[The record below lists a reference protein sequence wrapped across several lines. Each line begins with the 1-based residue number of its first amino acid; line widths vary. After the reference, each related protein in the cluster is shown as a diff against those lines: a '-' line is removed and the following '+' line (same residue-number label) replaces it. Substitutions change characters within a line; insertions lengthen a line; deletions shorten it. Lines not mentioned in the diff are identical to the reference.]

1 MIVPDL
7 KGFNDS
13 EKPQFRKDYTPD
25 QICDELKQFLD
36 ALNIKEVVVIGHNL
50 GGLIG
55 YYFFPPFF
63 N

>member
-1 MIVPDL
+1 VIVPDL

-25 QICDELKQFLD
+25 QICEELKQFLD

-55 YYFFPPFF
+55 
-63 N
+63 